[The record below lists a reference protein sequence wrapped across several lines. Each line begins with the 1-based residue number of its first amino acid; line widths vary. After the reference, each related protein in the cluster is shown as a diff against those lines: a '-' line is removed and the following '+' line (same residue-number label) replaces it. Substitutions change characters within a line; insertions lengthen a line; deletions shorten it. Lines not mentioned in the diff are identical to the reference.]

1 MQKSL
6 PAWAFGVLGMV
17 GAALVGSMILNW
29 VDLGGDFT
37 VRGYQLALDGSRWFL
52 LVPLAGIL
60 LVAASATRS
69 AHTRL
74 AAIFAG
80 IVVAGYVMFGLTK
93 GILTG
98 GLDLW
103 LMLGGAGAMLAG
115 AGNRTWLRAAGGA
128 AVLAG
133 FFAPW
138 ADLSLA
144 GVLWEGDVP
153 GLAFKSLWLIPVAG
167 VAGLLSAGG
176 NGAKLSAGAGITVYG
191 AFVLVVG
198 KVALAV
204 FGLGAWVALAA
215 SSVALVIGVLARG
228 SESAA
233 ASKQLSA

>member
-1 MQKSL
+1 
-6 PAWAFGVLGMV
+6 MV

-29 VDLGGDFT
+29 VDFGGEFT
-37 VRGYQLALDGSRWFL
+37 VRGYRLALDGSRWFL

-60 LVAASATRS
+60 LVAAAATRS

-93 GILTG
+93 GILTAG
-98 GLDLW
+98 IDLW

-115 AGNRTWLRAAGGA
+115 ASNRTWLRAAGGA

-144 GVLWEGDVP
+144 GGLWEGDAP
-153 GLAFKSLWLIPVAG
+153 GLAFKALWLIPVAG
-167 VAGLLSAGG
+167 VLGLLGAGNAG
-176 NGAKLSAGAGITVYG
+176 SGAKLSAGAGITVYA
-191 AFVLVVG
+191 AFVLAIG
-198 KVALAV
+198 KAASMV

-215 SSVALVIGVLARG
+215 STVALVIGVLARG
-228 SESAA
+228 SEP
-233 ASKQLSA
+233 ASKQLAA